1 MRNNK
6 RKNGSS
12 LKVGGKYI
20 DETPIRLTEI
30 RLHSLMERTYERA
43 VKDNEKKDNGY
54 KTLWSITFT
63 LLLSWFPMF
72 FNPNK
77 EMYEIIYLIVITVVN
92 IIILFLAIIQT
103 VKKNSRDKK
112 LILYMPENREKA
124 IKEILESE
132 NFAEEGK

>member
-43 VKDNEKKDNGY
+43 VKDNEKKGNGY

-72 FNPNK
+72 FNANK

>member
-1 MRNNK
+1 
-6 RKNGSS
+6 
-12 LKVGGKYI
+12 
-20 DETPIRLTEI
+20 
-30 RLHSLMERTYERA
+30 
-43 VKDNEKKDNGY
+43 
-54 KTLWSITFT
+54 
-63 LLLSWFPMF
+63 MF

-77 EMYEIIYLIVITVVN
+77 EMYKIIYLIVITVVN

>member
-43 VKDNEKKDNGY
+43 VKDNEKKGNGY

-103 VKKNSRDKK
+103 VKKKTQ
-112 LILYMPENREKA
+112 E
-124 IKEILESE
+124 IK
-132 NFAEEGK
+132 N

>member
-1 MRNNK
+1 MGNNK

-12 LKVGGKYI
+12 LKVGSKYI

-30 RLHSLMERTYERA
+30 RLRSLMERTYERA

-54 KTLWSITFT
+54 ITLWSITFT

-77 EMYEIIYLIVITVVN
+77 EVYEIIYLIVMTVVN

-103 VKKNSRDKK
+103 IKKNSRDKK

>member
-43 VKDNEKKDNGY
+43 VKDNEKKTMVIKHCG
-54 KTLWSITFT
+54 
-63 LLLSWFPMF
+63 LLLLLC
-72 FNPNK
+72 
-77 EMYEIIYLIVITVVN
+77 YYLGFQC
-92 IIILFLAIIQT
+92 FLIQ
-103 VKKNSRDKK
+103 
-112 LILYMPENREKA
+112 
-124 IKEILESE
+124 IKRCI
-132 NFAEEGK
+132 K

>member
-43 VKDNEKKDNGY
+43 VKDNEKKGNGY

-72 FNPNK
+72 FNPNT
-77 EMYEIIYLIVITVVN
+77 MHRT
-92 IIILFLAIIQT
+92 
-103 VKKNSRDKK
+103 R
-112 LILYMPENREKA
+112 
-124 IKEILESE
+124 
-132 NFAEEGK
+132 

>member
-43 VKDNEKKDNGY
+43 VKDNGKKDNGY

-72 FNPNK
+72 FNPTK

-132 NFAEEGK
+132 NFAEERK

>member
-1 MRNNK
+1 MGNNK

-12 LKVGGKYI
+12 LKVGSKYI

-30 RLHSLMERTYERA
+30 RLRSLMERTYERA

-77 EMYEIIYLIVITVVN
+77 EVYEIIYLIVMTVVN

-103 VKKNSRDKK
+103 IKKNSRDKK